1 MECDDRWKLLLLTMP
16 PSLFRITPGI
26 CFCSHLLLEIMA
38 MDIFLYIA
46 SRSQG
51 KCYEYVVIFTLEI
64 ALQS

>member
-1 MECDDRWKLLLLTMP
+1 
-16 PSLFRITPGI
+16 
-26 CFCSHLLLEIMA
+26 MA